1 MQIKKIIPLLILI
14 IGAVTFYFAGGS
26 YYFNFEF
33 LRSQSSFLQ
42 EFVTNHY
49 LASMLIFIG
58 AYIFITA
65 FSLPIASL
73 MTLVGGFLFGAYLGT
88 LYTIISATI
97 GAVLIFLAA
106 RYALSDWFGQKV
118 EGMLYRL
125 KDGFNQNAF
134 SYMLTLR
141 LIPLFPF
148 WVVNIVPS
156 LLSVSLSVF
165 ALSTFIG
172 IIPASFVFNLIG
184 AGLGEIF
191 TNNEAFSL
199 SSVVTPKLLLA
210 LCGLGLLALLPVLW
224 KKLKN

>member
-14 IGAVTFYFAGGS
+14 VGAVTFYFAGGS

-88 LYTIISATI
+88 LYPTGQMPLPSILLQ
-97 GAVLIFLAA
+97 VAA
-106 RYALSDWFGQKV
+106 RKA
-118 EGMLYRL
+118 
-125 KDGFNQNAF
+125 
-134 SYMLTLR
+134 
-141 LIPLFPF
+141 
-148 WVVNIVPS
+148 PS
-156 LLSVSLSVF
+156 LSIVVQS
-165 ALSTFIG
+165 
-172 IIPASFVFNLIG
+172 PAAVM
-184 AGLGEIF
+184 
-191 TNNEAFSL
+191 
-199 SSVVTPKLLLA
+199 K
-210 LCGLGLLALLPVLW
+210 LALLGVMLSTLVAEVSEVL
-224 KKLKN
+224 N